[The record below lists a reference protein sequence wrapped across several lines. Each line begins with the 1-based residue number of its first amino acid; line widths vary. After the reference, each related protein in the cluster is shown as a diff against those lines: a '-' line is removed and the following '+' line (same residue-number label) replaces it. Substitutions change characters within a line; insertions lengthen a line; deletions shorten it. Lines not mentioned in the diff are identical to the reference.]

1 MADSVD
7 RGGGLRVRR
16 VDAAVPE
23 VSGESGR
30 GSRLSDGR
38 PGCLDR
44 GSSRRVNISLDRG
57 LLEVIDDEARQRHMT
72 RSAFLATA
80 ARHREAALEEGFA
93 GGHELDHG
101 RAAGEEVLLDGADQA
116 RALHGGEQVSEEAL
130 LGLLE
135 GGVGG
140 GLRRGVQG
148 LAVLHGAGGF
158 QGRDDVCWWMMRK
171 APA

>member
-1 MADSVD
+1 MDTSWITGARPARSSFSVA
-7 RGGGLRVRR
+7 RVRL
-16 VDAAVPE
+16 
-23 VSGESGR
+23 GHFNGR
-30 GSRLSDGR
+30 
-38 PGCLDR
+38 
-44 GSSRRVNISLDRG
+44 
-57 LLEVIDDEARQRHMT
+57 Q
-72 RSAFLATA
+72 
-80 ARHREAALEEGFA
+80 
-93 GGHELDHG
+93 
-101 RAAGEEVLLDGADQA
+101 
-116 RALHGGEQVSEEAL
+116 QVSEEAL